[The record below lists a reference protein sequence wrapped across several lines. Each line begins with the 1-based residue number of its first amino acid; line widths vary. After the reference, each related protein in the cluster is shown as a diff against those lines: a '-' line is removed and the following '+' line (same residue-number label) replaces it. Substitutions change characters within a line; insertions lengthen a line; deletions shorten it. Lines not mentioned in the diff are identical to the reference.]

1 MKGAITMLRLETAP
15 CVISCS
21 VGVCAAAMKIVT
33 SEPFRST
40 MILFLY
46 RNIAVCE
53 WYFGFILNTNLNQ
66 MNPLENTFKL
76 AQRLFLVYSISP
88 IFTQKFR

>member
-1 MKGAITMLRLETAP
+1 MKTEHNVKRVHERPQLRAITVLRLETAP

-66 MNPLENTFKL
+66 MNPLENAFKL
-76 AQRLFLVYSISP
+76 D
-88 IFTQKFR
+88 